1 MLIVNKL
8 CKIAIFSVSIFGLL
22 QNVIFDSI
30 VSISLFGLL
39 HNVIIEIIS
48 KFLHN
53 NYDKNSIK
61 SVELYLISL
70 IHSCIATYH
79 GFKYTNSLY
88 IKNFSDEEQLS
99 NYYKFYIVS
108 IGYYIYDMIASLL
121 YIKNFNFKN
130 AFNHFSLII
139 IGYIILSNP
148 NLYSITPPL
157 MITELSTI
165 FLNIVLI
172 MSKLKLDNNYLYR
185 ISVTLLVISFFVTR
199 LLWLPIFT
207 FKNIDSK
214 QFNLLGNYKW
224 LLCLYPFFNIVWFKK
239 IFSLVKKETIK
250 DKISIKIYN

>member
-1 MLIVNKL
+1 
-8 CKIAIFSVSIFGLL
+8 
-22 QNVIFDSI
+22 
-30 VSISLFGLL
+30 
-39 HNVIIEIIS
+39 
-48 KFLHN
+48 
-53 NYDKNSIK
+53 
-61 SVELYLISL
+61 
-70 IHSCIATYH
+70 
-79 GFKYTNSLY
+79 
-88 IKNFSDEEQLS
+88 
-99 NYYKFYIVS
+99 
-108 IGYYIYDMIASLL
+108 MIASLL

-199 LLWLPIFT
+199 LLWLPIFI

-224 LLCLYPFFNIVWFKK
+224 LLCLYPFFNKRYAKRPKRIHK
-239 IFSLVKKETIK
+239 IKR
-250 DKISIKIYN
+250 